1 MNSKP
6 LEPKRPR
13 PVESFGPELFAALLA
28 ASTKEVRIPMTYRQG
43 VRFRQRIHQMR
54 EAMRLSRHPKYETC
68 TRVRIGIEL
77 PSDCVTMKSGRHR
90 VPTDRGIMVTV
101 VLSPN
106 DSEFS
111 DILSKAGVQLPSE
124 IESET
129 SPVLDREYDLSTLES
144 MFGDIKKEPG
154 DGS

>member
-1 MNSKP
+1 
-6 LEPKRPR
+6 
-13 PVESFGPELFAALLA
+13 
-28 ASTKEVRIPMTYRQG
+28 
-43 VRFRQRIHQMR
+43 
-54 EAMRLSRHPKYETC
+54 
-68 TRVRIGIEL
+68 
-77 PSDCVTMKSGRHR
+77 
-90 VPTDRGIMVTV
+90 MVTV